1 VYFREYWRLQAL
13 PHLEKGTR
21 QNYERAWLKWIRPNL
36 GDWPLKAITAKVIT
50 RQLMAPMRSAG
61 AGDPTVLYV
70 LAVLQSVMAF
80 AVTDERIAENPVRSV
95 RKPARTVER
104 DVPPVPPVLV
114 ERMRVLM
121 LARSPTNGLRDALI
135 VTLIAYEGLRP
146 EEVLALKV
154 EDLGEKLRIRRKNV
168 DGELLTYT
176 KNRRKRS
183 VPFTAA
189 TVRQDIAEYQLATGI
204 RRGLLFPR
212 ADGDP
217 WREHDYRNWRK
228 RVYQPIA
235 KTVGLP
241 APRPYACAAPTCRC
255 WRPPATRCSRSRAAP
270 ATAWIRASATTRRSS
285 TTSIPPT
292 GSTQR
297 TRSASHASPD
307 RAASLASST

>member
-1 VYFREYWRLQAL
+1 VPETELL
-13 PHLEKGTR
+13 
-21 QNYERAWLKWIRPNL
+21 
-36 GDWPLKAITAKVIT
+36 
-50 RQLMAPMRSAG
+50 
-61 AGDPTVLYV
+61 
-70 LAVLQSVMAF
+70 LQSVMAF

-114 ERMRVLM
+114 ERMRLIM

-146 EEVLALKV
+146 EELLALTV
-154 EDLGEKLRIRRKNV
+154 DDLGEKLRIRGKNV

-183 VPFTAA
+183 VPLTAA
-189 TVRQDIAEYQLATGI
+189 IVRQDIAEYQLATGI

-217 WREHDYRNWRK
+217 WRSTTTATGASASTSRSPRRSDCRRH
-228 RVYQPIA
+228 
-235 KTVGLP
+235 G
-241 APRPYACAAPTCRC
+241 PRP
-255 WRPPATRCSRSRAAP
+255 
-270 ATAWIRASATTRRSS
+270 TRRSS
-285 TTSIPPT
+285 TTSTPPT

-297 TRSASHASPD
+297 TRSASHASLD
-307 RAASLASST
+307 RAASHGCSTFPRAPDRDVLYVSYTPRLDG